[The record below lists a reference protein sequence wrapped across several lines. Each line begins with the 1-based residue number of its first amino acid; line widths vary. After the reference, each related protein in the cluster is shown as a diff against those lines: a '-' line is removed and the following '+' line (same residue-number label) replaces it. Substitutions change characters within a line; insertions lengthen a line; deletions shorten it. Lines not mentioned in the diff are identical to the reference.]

1 VHFTDAKNRHKPGK
15 KVINV
20 VPHDEWPHVL
30 AQVQAKN
37 VKSRVGPAKQQQQLQ
52 QSSE

>member
-30 AQVQAKN
+30 AQV
-37 VKSRVGPAKQQQQLQ
+37 RLT
-52 QSSE
+52 SSPEP